1 MKGENHKSHHE
12 GENHTFSNLASRR
25 RKKLHIQQFGIMEE
39 KTGHSAIG
47 IMKEKNTA
55 HPAIGIMKEKKTAH
69 SAIGIMK
76 EKTTHS
82 AIGIMKEAGK
92 THTFLQFAS

>member
-1 MKGENHKSHHE
+1 MRKPHIQQ
-12 GENHTFSNLASRR
+12 LAPRR
-25 RKKLHIQQFGIMEE
+25 RKLHIQQFGIIEE
-39 KTGHSAIG
+39 KTAHSAID
-47 IMKEKNTA
+47 IVKEKKSA

-92 THTFLQFAS
+92 TCTFFQFAS

>member
-1 MKGENHKSHHE
+1 MKE
-12 GENHTFSNLASRR
+12 
-25 RKKLHIQQFGIMEE
+25 KK
-39 KTGHSAIG
+39 TAHSAIG
-47 IMKEKNTA
+47 IMK
-55 HPAIGIMKEKKTAH
+55 GKKTAH

-92 THTFLQFAS
+92 TTHSCNLHHEVQKNHISKNTP

>member
-1 MKGENHKSHHE
+1 
-12 GENHTFSNLASRR
+12 
-25 RKKLHIQQFGIMEE
+25 
-39 KTGHSAIG
+39 
-47 IMKEKNTA
+47 
-55 HPAIGIMKEKKTAH
+55 MKEKKTAH

-92 THTFLQFAS
+92 TCTFFQFAS